1 VGASLSYGNFVSRCL
16 ARGLLG
22 FAVLALLSACSAPV
36 AVRYRLEVTFDVSG
50 VRTTAFSVYQMSL
63 GSGGGSGAG
72 TIARFLVS
80 SFEGQA
86 IVLPLSNR
94 PMLIVPMTT
103 GTVDGFTMLYLAACD
118 LRPNEGE
125 APAHY
130 LTRVQAFNGTC
141 NVPSN
146 LLTILAIADPL
157 NPKTLRLASLSN
169 LSAMFGPKVSFLS
182 ATVSTTND
190 PVTTGIRS
198 ILPWVRE
205 PGTIVMPSENVL
217 RQIDIGIKLVN
228 AMFILGKE

>member
-1 VGASLSYGNFVSRCL
+1 LSNGNTVSRYL
-16 ARGLLG
+16 VRVLLG
-22 FAVLALLSACSAPV
+22 LFLLALLSACSGPTE
-36 AVRYRLEVTFDVSG
+36 VRYRLEITLRIDGVT
-50 VRTTAFSVYQMSL
+50 TTASSVYQMSL

-72 TIARFLVS
+72 TIARFLLS

-86 IVLPLSNR
+86 IVLPLSNL
-94 PMLIVPMTT
+94 PTLIVPMTT

-125 APAHY
+125 EPAHY
-130 LTRVQAFNGTC
+130 LTRVQAFNGKC

-157 NPKTLRLASLSN
+157 NPRTLRLASVSN
-169 LSAMFGPKVSFLS
+169 LSATFGPNVSFLS
-182 ATVSTTND
+182 AAVSTTND

-205 PGTIVMPSENVL
+205 PGTIVMPSENIL

-228 AMFILGKE
+228 AMFILGAQP